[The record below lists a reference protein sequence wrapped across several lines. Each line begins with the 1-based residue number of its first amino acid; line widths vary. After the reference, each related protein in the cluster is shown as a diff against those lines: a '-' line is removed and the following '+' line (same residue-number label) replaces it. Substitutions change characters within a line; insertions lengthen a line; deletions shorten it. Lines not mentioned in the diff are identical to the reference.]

1 MRSSFKLLGKTLSAT
16 PFPTRAAILSVLFLA
31 VSIAAVAY
39 FLRVASV
46 RENAIVAENSLHI
59 AQAAFDV
66 MHERVANWAK
76 DYAWWDDTVDFAA
89 DGTNVEWAEDNIGK
103 YLHET
108 YGITGT
114 FLLEPGGETL
124 YHSSEGKVSKRP
136 VRELLGDQ
144 TERYLARVQG
154 SSLAES
160 ETVSAFQ
167 RADGKVY
174 AVAAAAVTPEKPT
187 PAQLKPHPRPVLVLY
202 KVLDADTIAGIS
214 RRFLLAGLRLDAAPP
229 PMGASGFDLKN
240 LAGQAV
246 AAVRW
251 TPARPGDQMFS
262 ELLVRISVV
271 AAILTAAA
279 LAVFLGWWRTASEA
293 NEAKS
298 RFLAK
303 MSHELRTPLNPII
316 GFSEAMARGDLGELP
331 ENLKGYA
338 EDILRSGRHLAEIVD
353 DVLDLARIESGEVE
367 ISEAPIDF
375 QQLKQSLPGARMLLD
390 PRIRRVS
397 GARAPDIAWHIAD
410 GMPPLLG
417 DELRI
422 RQVLLNLLS
431 NAVKFSDGQD
441 IDVSIDQVG
450 GQARIVVADRG
461 IGIARDDIARL
472 FTPFVQVGTD
482 MDKRSHG
489 TGLGLSI
496 SRELMALHQGT
507 LELESEPGAGTRAIL
522 TFPKARTLPR

>member
-1 MRSSFKLLGKTLSAT
+1 VRSSFTLLRQRPSAT

-46 RENAIVAENSLHI
+46 RENDIVAENSHHI
-59 AQAAFDV
+59 ARTALEV
-66 MHERVANWAK
+66 LHEQVNNWAK
-76 DYAWWDDTVDFAA
+76 DYAWWDATVDFAV
-89 DGTNVEWAEDNIGK
+89 DGANVEWAEGNIGK
-103 YLHET
+103 YLQET

-114 FLLEPGGETL
+114 YLLEPGGGTL
-124 YHSSEGKVSKRP
+124 FHSADGKVSKRP

-144 TERYLARVQG
+144 TERYLARVQDT
-154 SSLAES
+154 SLAES
-160 ETVSAFQ
+160 QTVSAFQ

-174 AVAAAAVTPEKPT
+174 AVAAAPVTPENPT
-187 PAQLKPHPRPVLVLY
+187 PEQLVAHPRPVLVLY
-202 KVLDADTIAGIS
+202 KELDADTIAGIS
-214 RRFLLAGLRLDAAPP
+214 RRFLLNDLRLGTAPLP
-229 PMGASGFDLKN
+229 PGEAGFELKN
-240 LAGQAV
+240 LADQAV
-246 AAVRW
+246 ATVRW
-251 TPARPGDQMFS
+251 SPARPGDKMFS
-262 ELLVRISVV
+262 ELLTRISVV
-271 AAILTAAA
+271 AVILTAAA

-331 ENLKGYA
+331 EHFKGYA

-353 DVLDLARIESGEVE
+353 DILDLARIESGELE
-367 ISEAPIDF
+367 IAEAPVDF
-375 QQLKQSLPGARMLLD
+375 QKLKESLPGARMMSD
-390 PRIRRVS
+390 PRLRHFN
-397 GARAPDIAWHIAD
+397 GADAPEIVWHIAD
-410 GMPPLLG
+410 GMPRLLG

-431 NAVKFSDGQD
+431 NAVKFSDGKEIAVT
-441 IDVSIDQVG
+441 IDTDG
-450 GQARIVVADRG
+450 GAARIVVADQGVG
-461 IGIARDDIARL
+461 ISRDDLGKL
-472 FTPFVQVGTD
+472 FTPFVQVGSD

-489 TGLGLSI
+489 TGLGLAI

-507 LELESEPGAGTRAIL
+507 LELGRRLIKFA
-522 TFPKARTLPR
+522 ARS